1 MYGHSSLISLAD
13 SVALLQV
20 VKGRYK
26 RPIYAMNCTT
36 ESAIYVMELWL
47 QNGESKGIEMLNANS
62 VTSELTYF
70 IQILH
75 PLLSYENLYY

>member
-1 MYGHSSLISLAD
+1 MPSQCYELHHKICNLRYGTLVI
-13 SVALLQV
+13 
-20 VKGRYK
+20 
-26 RPIYAMNCTT
+26 
-36 ESAIYVMELWL
+36 EW
-47 QNGESKGIEMLNANS
+47 ESKGIEMLNANS

>member
-1 MYGHSSLISLAD
+1 M
-13 SVALLQV
+13 
-20 VKGRYK
+20 K
-26 RPIYAMNCTT
+26 RTT
-36 ESAIYVMELWL
+36 GSAIYVMELWL
-47 QNGESKGIEMLNANS
+47 QNEESKGIEMLNANS

>member
-1 MYGHSSLISLAD
+1 
-13 SVALLQV
+13 
-20 VKGRYK
+20 
-26 RPIYAMNCTT
+26 
-36 ESAIYVMELWL
+36 
-47 QNGESKGIEMLNANS
+47 MLNANS